1 MSEKINI
8 SLYKTLNK
16 KFSNKTIFLSK
27 SLSVDLNSLLKE
39 RALLSDF
46 LGSIYKKNVAI
57 IFRENLNIAK
67 WLFFLDG
74 IVNSLTII
82 PYNFSYDDQQKLLIK
97 SSTDIT
103 LKDQNLLI
111 NSNGA
116 VNIYDILLK
125 RKQLDPKIQDIKT
138 NWILT
143 TSGTTGT
150 PKLVKHTLQSLA
162 ATSKKNNHAIWGLLY
177 SLEKFA
183 GLQVYLQALLS
194 HSKLVITEYNYSL
207 NETLNLFSKF
217 KVTSLSATPSLWR
230 KILMIKDLKLEN
242 IANISLGGEIAT
254 DNILNALNK
263 RFPLAKIRHI
273 YASTEAG
280 SVFSVSDGLAGFPR
294 KYLNNNYKNLKM
306 KISNHS
312 TLLIKSDSNA
322 IAYLGDDILSTKN
335 DYIDTGDVVK
345 LENDRYYFLGR
356 ENGSINIG
364 GNKVYPEII
373 EELLESYP
381 GVSLAKVSSKKSSII
396 GNLLI
401 ATVVIKDMHID
412 LNELEKLLREYCIQN
427 LSKEITPSFFN
438 FTDSLDLS
446 FGKKIARN
454 DDE

>member
-1 MSEKINI
+1 
-8 SLYKTLNK
+8 
-16 KFSNKTIFLSK
+16 
-27 SLSVDLNSLLKE
+27 
-39 RALLSDF
+39 
-46 LGSIYKKNVAI
+46 
-57 IFRENLNIAK
+57 
-67 WLFFLDG
+67 
-74 IVNSLTII
+74 
-82 PYNFSYDDQQKLLIK
+82 
-97 SSTDIT
+97 
-103 LKDQNLLI
+103 
-111 NSNGA
+111 
-116 VNIYDILLK
+116 
-125 RKQLDPKIQDIKT
+125 
-138 NWILT
+138 
-143 TSGTTGT
+143 
-150 PKLVKHTLQSLA
+150 
-162 ATSKKNNHAIWGLLY
+162 
-177 SLEKFA
+177 
-183 GLQVYLQALLS
+183 
-194 HSKLVITEYNYSL
+194 
-207 NETLNLFSKF
+207 
-217 KVTSLSATPSLWR
+217 
-230 KILMIKDLKLEN
+230 MIKDLKLEN